1 MLLALRFPRWAAIA
15 LLALFAVQFA
25 VPGTAGRLVISAVY
39 LVLAL
44 GALVFNRSHIV
55 PTLAAPFHRA
65 PKQET
70 ELTVPA
76 DRVLEHHR

>member
-1 MLLALRFPRWAAIA
+1 M
-15 LLALFAVQFA
+15 
-25 VPGTAGRLVISAVY
+25 ISAVY